1 MKQSNLWQL
10 KIQRICAVFFILV
23 TTNALGNNYQIDH
36 LEPMSWWS
44 GMKGKKLQLMVHGKN
59 ISDLSVIVEHSDIA
73 VVQVNTLDN
82 PNYLVIDLQLSES
95 LQAGTYAINFVKNGK
110 TKIRYPY
117 KFSERNKDSAAKTS
131 YGPQDVIYL
140 ITPDRFANGDPNNDQ
155 LAMLSEGVNRANIG
169 GRHGGDIQG
178 IIDNLEY
185 IRDMGFTQIW
195 SQPLIE
201 NNQPAYSYH
210 GYSAT
215 DFYQIDGRFGSNQL
229 FKELSHQAQALG
241 IGLLKDVV
249 LNHIGDKHWW
259 LEDLPAK
266 DWLNFQ
272 GQAFTG
278 THHKRQSLHDPHATE
293 KDKRLF
299 SDGWFVATMP
309 DLNQRHP
316 VLANYLIQNTLWWI
330 EFANLSGLRVDTY
343 SYPDRDFL
351 SLWTKRVTEEFPNI
365 NIVGEEWTTNPAL
378 VSYWQRGKNTHDG
391 YVSYL
396 PTLMDFPTQDAL
408 VNGLKDSDSWN
419 TGLNSI
425 YQSLANDFQYPDPYS
440 LVVFADNH
448 DMSRIYTQLNNDL
461 DLFKIALGF
470 LFTTRGIPQV
480 YYGTEVLM
488 ANTGTEDHGAIR
500 SDFPGGWHSD
510 LSSAITQK
518 GLSKQ
523 QVEAQNYIKKL
534 LNWRKNATA
543 IHRGKL
549 THFAPNK
556 GVYVYFRSL
565 EQQTVMVVINK
576 NNQEVI
582 LNPNDYSEL
591 IPANSQAKDVI
602 TSKYYSLNS
611 EIKLNSKSILIL
623 NVTS

>member
-1 MKQSNLWQL
+1 
-10 KIQRICAVFFILV
+10 
-23 TTNALGNNYQIDH
+23 
-36 LEPMSWWS
+36 
-44 GMKGKKLQLMVHGKN
+44 
-59 ISDLSVIVEHSDIA
+59 
-73 VVQVNTLDN
+73 
-82 PNYLVIDLQLSES
+82 
-95 LQAGTYAINFVKNGK
+95 
-110 TKIRYPY
+110 
-117 KFSERNKDSAAKTS
+117 
-131 YGPQDVIYL
+131 
-140 ITPDRFANGDPNNDQ
+140 
-155 LAMLSEGVNRANIG
+155 
-169 GRHGGDIQG
+169 
-178 IIDNLEY
+178 
-185 IRDMGFTQIW
+185 
-195 SQPLIE
+195 
-201 NNQPAYSYH
+201 
-210 GYSAT
+210 
-215 DFYQIDGRFGSNQL
+215 
-229 FKELSHQAQALG
+229 
-241 IGLLKDVV
+241 
-249 LNHIGDKHWW
+249 
-259 LEDLPAK
+259 
-266 DWLNFQ
+266 
-272 GQAFTG
+272 
-278 THHKRQSLHDPHATE
+278 
-293 KDKRLF
+293 
-299 SDGWFVATMP
+299 
-309 DLNQRHP
+309 
-316 VLANYLIQNTLWWI
+316 
-330 EFANLSGLRVDTY
+330 
-343 SYPDRDFL
+343 
-351 SLWTKRVTEEFPNI
+351 
-365 NIVGEEWTTNPAL
+365 NPAL

-488 ANTGTEDHGAIR
+488 GNTGTEDHGVIR

-534 LNWRKNATA
+534 LNWRKSATA

-582 LNPNDYSEL
+582 LNPTNYSEL

-602 TSKYYSLNS
+602 TSKHYSLNS